1 MGTFIFN
8 VHRFVCT
15 PSPHARSASQILDRP
30 ERNKSKHSENIK
42 MVRPVVL
49 VSLVA
54 APLASAQLLS
64 DITSVFGDV
73 TSGVVSVATDLA
85 SNAESVATSV
95 ATEVTSGA
103 GGVFSTVT
111 SGADGV
117 FSTITSGADGTFGTV
132 TSGAD
137 GLLSSATSAIDS
149 AASDIGAAGTDSDS
163 GSLPTGVPVAG
174 AMIGLGAAALALL

>member
-54 APLASAQLLS
+54 APLASAQILS

-73 TSGVVSVATDLA
+73 TSGVVSVATDVA
-85 SNAESVATSV
+85 SNAESVATSL
-95 ATEVTSGA
+95 ATVVTSGA
-103 GGVFSTVT
+103 EGVFSTVT
-111 SGADGV
+111 SGADGA
-117 FSTITSGADGTFGTV
+117 FDTV
-132 TSGAD
+132 TSDAGSL
-137 GLLSSATSAIDS
+137 GSSLASQAST
-149 AASDIGAAGTDSDS
+149 AAVGSDS
-163 GSLPTGVPVAG
+163 GSVPTGVPVAG

>member
-54 APLASAQLLS
+54 APLASAQILS

-73 TSGVVSVATDLA
+73 TSGGVSVATDVA
-85 SNAESVATSV
+85 SNAESVATSL
-95 ATEVTSGA
+95 ATVVTSGA
-103 GGVFSTVT
+103 EGVFSTVT
-111 SGADGV
+111 SGADGA
-117 FSTITSGADGTFGTV
+117 FDTV
-132 TSGAD
+132 TSGA
-137 GLLSSATSAIDS
+137 GGVFSTIASQAST
-149 AASDIGAAGTDSDS
+149 AAVGSDS
-163 GSLPTGVPVAG
+163 GSVPTGVPVAG

>member
-54 APLASAQLLS
+54 APLASAQILS

-73 TSGVVSVATDLA
+73 TSGVVSVATDVA
-85 SNAESVATSV
+85 SNAESVATSL
-95 ATEVTSGA
+95 ATVVTSGA
-103 GGVFSTVT
+103 EGVFSTVT
-111 SGADGV
+111 SGADGA
-117 FSTITSGADGTFGTV
+117 FDT
-132 TSGAD
+132 
-137 GLLSSATSAIDS
+137 ATAAVGSV
-149 AASDIGAAGTDSDS
+149 ASDAGSLGSSLASQASTAAVGSDS
-163 GSLPTGVPVAG
+163 GSVPTGVPVAG